1 MKVVISGFLVKAL
14 SPIQCDK
21 MRYNAIRQENTM
33 SNASLEKLRAA
44 MESASAPGSGE
55 KKSYNDD
62 TMWKPELDKTGNGF
76 AVVRFLPT
84 PEGEEMP
91 WVCLLYTSPS
101 PRDQA

>member
-1 MKVVISGFLVKAL
+1 
-14 SPIQCDK
+14 
-21 MRYNAIRQENTM
+21 M
-33 SNASLEKLRAA
+33 SNASLEKLREA

-84 PEGEEMP
+84 P
-91 WVCLLYTSPS
+91 
-101 PRDQA
+101 